1 MMTSP
6 LVRTGCLL
14 AALSLGTFAPPASAA
29 TCPPAGW
36 TVAQLAELKQA
47 KFALADDA
55 RRQVLAVG
63 LLDCLE
69 SRDPALRD
77 RLAFEALSAW
87 MRAGK
92 LQPATLA
99 TIRDRLSA
107 RLEATGPDP
116 DGVGK
121 PFAALV
127 LSEVARTDLVAPW
140 LTPAERNGLVEA
152 SARYM
157 EGITD
162 HRGYDEIVGWRHA
175 VAHDADLMMQLA
187 RNPALEKP
195 QLDRLLAAIATQVA
209 PADGHA
215 YIHGEPAR
223 LVRPVMFIAAR
234 GLLTDEERKTWLAR
248 VADPAPMK
256 TWADAFE
263 SAEGLARHHDLHAFL
278 LELHLAGMNSKNPGQ
293 KAMSDAALA
302 ALNSGQ

>member
-1 MMTSP
+1 MTTLP

-14 AALSLGTFAPPASAA
+14 AALTLVSFAAPASAA

-36 TVAQLAELKQA
+36 SVAQLTEIKQA

-55 RRQVLAVG
+55 RRQALALG

-69 SRDPALRD
+69 DRDPALRD
-77 RLAFEALSAW
+77 RLAFEALSTW
-87 MRAGK
+87 MREGK

-107 RLEATGPDP
+107 RLDASRPDP
-116 DGVGK
+116 EGVGK

-140 LTPAERNGLVEA
+140 LAPAERNALVEV

-162 HRGYDEIVGWRHA
+162 HRGYDASVGWRHA

-209 PADGHA
+209 PTDGHA

-234 GLLTDEERKTWLAR
+234 GLLTDEERQAWLAR
-248 VADPAPMK
+248 VADPSPMK
-256 TWADAFE
+256 SWAEAFE

-293 KAMSDAALA
+293 KAMAEAALA